1 MARPHSLDLRRRIV
15 GAVEA
20 GLSRRAAAARFAV
33 SQSCAIK
40 LVQHWK
46 RTGSVVPLRGARKS
60 FALAA
65 HEELVRGLVAAHPDL
80 TLDELWDRLAA
91 EGITVGRT
99 SVHRYLEA
107 LGLTRKKRRSMPR
120 SRSAPT
126 SPRPGQPGGK
136 PSRT

>member
-1 MARPHSLDLRRRIV
+1 MIGFQAQRNVGLTASRIESV
-15 GAVEA
+15 AQA
-20 GLSRRAAAARFAV
+20 LFRAEQDATPGP
-33 SQSCAIK
+33 Q
-40 LVQHWK
+40 
-46 RTGSVVPLRGARKS
+46 T
-60 FALAA
+60 
-65 HEELVRGLVAAHPDL
+65 ELVPADL

-107 LGLTRKKRRSMPR
+107 LGLTRKKRRSTHR

-126 SPRPGQPGGK
+126 SPRPGRRGGK